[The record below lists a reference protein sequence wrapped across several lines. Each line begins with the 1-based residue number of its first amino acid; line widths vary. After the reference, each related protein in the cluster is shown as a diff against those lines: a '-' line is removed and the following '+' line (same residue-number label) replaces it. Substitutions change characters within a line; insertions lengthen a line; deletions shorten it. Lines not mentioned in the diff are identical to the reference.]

1 MNIRIL
7 VRDGQS
13 FFYKN
18 GNYDI
23 VYNRNNDVYEICKGH
38 IVVGIFPK
46 RNILGII
53 VNNEG
58 EGR

>member
-1 MNIRIL
+1 MKIRIL
-7 VRDGQS
+7 VRDSQS
-13 FFYKN
+13 FLYN

-23 VYNRNNDVYEICKGH
+23 VYNRNNDVYEISKGY

-53 VNNEG
+53 IIDDEG
-58 EGR
+58 EDK